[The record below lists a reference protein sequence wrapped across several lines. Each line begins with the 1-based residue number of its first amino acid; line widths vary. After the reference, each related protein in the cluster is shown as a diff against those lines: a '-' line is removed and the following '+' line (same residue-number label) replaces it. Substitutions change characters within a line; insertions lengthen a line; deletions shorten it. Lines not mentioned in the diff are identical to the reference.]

1 MDTRAT
7 GSKNILLVEDDPQ
20 DAELTLAAL
29 GQHQLANS
37 VTVVSDGE
45 QALDYLYHR
54 GEFEHRLGGNPILV
68 LLDLK
73 MPKVNGWEVL
83 KAIKTDENLKLIP
96 AVIFSSSREAP
107 DLIECYKQGVNA
119 YVVKPMDFQEFKQVV
134 NQLGLFWGK
143 INVLPPAPE
152 SAGIP
157 AHNGHTALPAS
168 QPDRTNLVKPE
179 GSRPAGYP
187 VDSAIGGAAHEA
199 ALQTTGS
206 DNT

>member
-1 MDTRAT
+1 VDTRAT
-7 GSKNILLVEDDPQ
+7 EPKSILLVEDDPQ

-29 GQHQLANS
+29 EQHQLANS

-73 MPKVNGWEVL
+73 MPKVSGREVL

-96 AVIFSSSREAP
+96 AVIFSSSRETQ
-107 DLIECYKQGVNA
+107 DLLECYKQGVNA
-119 YVVKPMDFQEFKQVV
+119 YVVKPMDFREFRQVV

-157 AHNGHTALPAS
+157 AHNGHAALPAS
-168 QPDRTNLVKPE
+168 QPDRTNPVNPE
-179 GSRPAGYP
+179 GSRPPGYP
-187 VDSAIGGAAHEA
+187 VDSAIGGAAREA
-199 ALQTTGS
+199 ALQTTCTNN
-206 DNT
+206 D